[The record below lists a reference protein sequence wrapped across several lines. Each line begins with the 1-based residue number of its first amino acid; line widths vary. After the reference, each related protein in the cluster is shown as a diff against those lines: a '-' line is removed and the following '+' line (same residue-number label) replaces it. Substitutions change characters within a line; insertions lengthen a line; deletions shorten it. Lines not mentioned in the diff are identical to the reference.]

1 MTQAVETLMTEHRLI
16 EKVLGSLATFSEG
29 LEPGQP
35 GARENVAEYA
45 EFFREFADRCHHG
58 KEEDRLFTV
67 MGDYGFPSDTGP
79 VYVML
84 QEHELGRSHVRELAD
99 VGGGRGPLTT
109 QDVETVR
116 QHAQAFIPLL
126 ASHIQKE
133 DGILYPAAERTVPA
147 PVLEELAGE
156 FEEFDRTVMGEGEN
170 ERLHELARRLIER
183 FRPPMQVVGATATCT
198 PCGS

>member
-99 VGGGRGPLTT
+99 VGGGPGWP
-109 QDVETVR
+109 
-116 QHAQAFIPLL
+116 
-126 ASHIQKE
+126 
-133 DGILYPAAERTVPA
+133 
-147 PVLEELAGE
+147 GE